1 MEFVAEGPPR
11 RRLDASLKFSAQVAA
26 LAMEEGLLARPL
38 PVNDIVG
45 ISPPLMLTRSDADE
59 IAEMLQRA
67 VTRAAAMLSVEQRR
81 GSV

>member
-1 MEFVAEGPPR
+1 MHHGDADGDVDVAVVVQGG
-11 RRLDASLKFSAQVAA
+11 LQLVSVLAQ
-26 LAMEEGLLARPL
+26 LGLLARPL

>member
-1 MEFVAEGPPR
+1 M
-11 RRLDASLKFSAQVAA
+11 KFSAQVAA

-59 IAEMLQRA
+59 IAGMLQRA
-67 VTRAAAMLSVEQRR
+67 IARATDKLSAAQRK
-81 GSV
+81 GGL